1 VSTVVQYY
9 NHPLMEAPLPR
20 NASSHRVRGPDGA
33 NCGSYPLGEREGADQ
48 KVQAGTN
55 TRASKATAAPSVR
68 TLAQLAVALGR
79 DAGTLLRL
87 SAATLNAVIDEAVS
101 EGYAIVGALARHEL
115 HEELARSG
123 TVTAASSAAAAAAAS
138 PGLATTPDANAAAWH
153 QYYQQQQYW
162 QYYQQQQFQAAQQ
175 QMSSMH
181 LDEQDCGSADSR

>member
-1 VSTVVQYY
+1 
-9 NHPLMEAPLPR
+9 MEAPQPR

-33 NCGSYPLGEREGADQ
+33 NSGSYPLGERQGADM
-48 KVQAGTN
+48 KVQAGVGAGTN
-55 TRASKATAAPSVR
+55 TRASTAMAAPSVR

-101 EGYAIVGALARHEL
+101 EGHAVVGALARHEL

-123 TVTAASSAAAAAAAS
+123 TVTAAAAAAAS
-138 PGLATTPDANAAAWH
+138 PGLTTTPDANAAAWH